1 MICKVIRARYPDQP
15 SWELSKG
22 GLFGTS
28 CLSGQFYFPVLH
40 PSICRF
46 LKKCLCTQHCLRGR
60 LCQSVALQKVLA
72 ARKRLSA
79 LSSQLPTI
87 YPHLL
92 CRRCLLK
99 QTWTLLV
106 LQGWH
111 KAQNYNTLKNERG
124 KAHFLST
131 TWQSGKKGIA
141 HLYFLLRQDR
151 VVRNWFFKSLIT
163 GSVIAFGSVWGSIG
177 SAAQYCCTTQR
188 SRLFC
193 AESPS
198 LANSGFQLVA
208 TMFNSARLNSFFWL
222 ARCARGEWGV
232 LGSDY

>member
-40 PSICRF
+40 LSICRF
-46 LKKCLCTQHCLRGR
+46 LKKRLYVQSTAWEGDSVILWHCRKFWPGGRGW
-60 LCQSVALQKVLA
+60 
-72 ARKRLSA
+72 A

-111 KAQNYNTLKNERG
+111 KAQNYNTLKKERG